1 MDTHTVGSM
10 VVATLAFTTLESSL
24 NPAAGEQP
32 HKLLES
38 SVNPAAGEQP
48 HLLLESSVNPA
59 VGEQPHQLRP
69 SQLLR
74 MAGSVPTGMRRG
86 RADPGMGLHA
96 SEYGVQYVERK
107 GAEPQMP
114 CGTRFNDIDP
124 MRWLGIG
131 PQVYVHP
138 RV

>member
-1 MDTHTVGSM
+1 MHDQNWESAKVCTAAAFHTRPTRAMDTHTVGSM
-10 VVATLAFTTLESSL
+10 VVATLAFTTLESS
-24 NPAAGEQP
+24 
-32 HKLLES
+32 
-38 SVNPAAGEQP
+38 VNPAA
-48 HLLLESSVNPA
+48 
-59 VGEQPHQLRP
+59 GEQPHQLRP